1 MPAPVGVLFLQVARA
16 PFSFPLMSNRPP
28 LFSFS
33 FFSVCWLDKKV
44 ILKIKSAEIRFF

>member
-33 FFSVCWLDKKV
+33 FFFCLLARQKSYIKNKKC
-44 ILKIKSAEIRFF
+44 